1 VRSALF
7 RQPRLFLHLLATVG
21 LVLLVAAC
29 DDDGAPPEEAVASPA
44 ATEPPTPVPTLP
56 PALVSIGSLNELDS
70 FRYSVRLSLSIP
82 QMEDELLQGF
92 ASLLSEVEI
101 RGASIPPDKSEM
113 WIEFKNSG
121 HALGTLIIG
130 DNTWFNSAEEWT
142 ETPNS
147 GLDAS
152 LLTPEKISGALAQE
166 EMFAGVRPLREELDG
181 VPALH
186 YTVTQ
191 QGMRWLAL
199 LLNTEEE
206 SGITGETKVDLWLTE
221 EGHYPIRIT
230 FDAHGKDEQGRDVL
244 VTLEMQVT
252 NLNDPLIEIVPPPA

>member
-1 VRSALF
+1 M
-7 RQPRLFLHLLATVG
+7 G
-21 LVLLVAAC
+21 LVALTAAC
-29 DDDGAPPEEAVASPA
+29 DDDGAPPEEAVAFPA
-44 ATEPPTPVPTLP
+44 ATGTPTPFPTLP
-56 PALVSIGSLNELDS
+56 PALVSIGPLSELES

-121 HALGTLIIG
+121 HSLGTVNIG
-130 DNTWFNSAEEWT
+130 GKTWFKSGEEWT
-142 ETPNS
+142 ETANP

-152 LLTPEKISGALAQE
+152 LLTPEEITAAIARE
-166 EMFAGVRPLREELDG
+166 DMFTGVRPLHEELDG

-186 YTVTQ
+186 YTVIQ
-191 QGMRWLAL
+191 QGMRLLAL

-206 SGITGETKVDLWLTE
+206 SGITGETRVDLWLTE

-230 FDAHGKDEQGRDVL
+230 FSADGKDEQGRDVL

-252 NLNDPLIEIVPPPA
+252 DLNDPLIEIVPPPA

>member
-1 VRSALF
+1 M
-7 RQPRLFLHLLATVG
+7 RQSRFFLQLLATVG
-21 LVLLVAAC
+21 LVFLLAAC

-44 ATEPPTPVPTLP
+44 ATETPTPVPTLP

-121 HALGTLIIG
+121 HALGTLTIG
-130 DNTWFNSAEEWT
+130 ENTWFKSGEEWT
-142 ETPNS
+142 EASNS
-147 GLDAS
+147 GLDTS
-152 LLTPEKISGALAQE
+152 FLTPERISGAIAQE
-166 EMFAGVRPLREELDG
+166 QMFAGVRPRREELDG
-181 VPALH
+181 APALH
-186 YTVTQ
+186 YAVTQ
-191 QGMRWLAL
+191 QGTRWLAL
-199 LLNTEEE
+199 LLNTEEVG
-206 SGITGETKVDLWLTE
+206 GITGETRVDLWLTE
-221 EGHYPIRIT
+221 AGHYPARIT
-230 FDAHGKDEQGRDVL
+230 FDARGKDEQGRDVL

-252 NLNDPLIEIVPPPA
+252 NFNDPLIEIVPPPA